1 MAQRTYHAVKGQ
13 DADFANVTASGT
25 FAAAGIRETAIQA
38 LTASGAITI
47 DSGTVT
53 LAHASVI
60 IAATLDAPT
69 AGDELLIVNRSA
81 SGTAAHT
88 VTLPSGVTWDGT
100 NNTATLDAPNEALF
114 VRALSATRWFIIA
127 NLGSVALSNV

>member
-1 MAQRTYHAVKGQ
+1 MTTNFQNGIIG
-13 DADFANVTASGT
+13 NVTGNVT
-25 FAAAGIRETAIQA
+25 GNVAGNVTGVLNAPLQA
-38 LTASGAITI
+38 MTASGAVTVGTG
-47 DSGTVT
+47 GTVT

-60 IAATLDAPT
+60 IAATLAAPV
-69 AGDELLIVNRSA
+69 AGATLLIVNTSA

-100 NNTATLDAPNEALF
+100 NNTATLNAPNEALY

-127 NLGSVALSNV
+127 NLGAVGLSTV